1 MMNLDALMNSSL
13 AAVTDTDYPHFGQP
27 NTARQRKVLSV
38 RNLNKSYSAQQPVL
52 DNISFDLHAGELVG
66 VIGRSGA
73 GKSTLLHVLNGTHSA
88 TGGEILSY
96 PEVGM
101 PHDVAKLKG
110 RALNAWRSEC
120 GMIFQDFCLVPRLD
134 VLTNVLL
141 GRLSQTS
148 TLKSL
153 FKIFPDAD
161 RARAISLLEWM
172 NMLPHAL
179 QRAENL
185 SGGQM
190 QRVAICRALMQNP
203 GILLADEPVASLDP
217 KNTQRIMN
225 VLREISEQGISVMVN
240 LHSVELVKEYCT
252 RVIGV
257 AKGNIIFDDH
267 PLLLTQDIL
276 HQLYGDEISQLH

>member
-1 MMNLDALMNSSL
+1 MNSSL
-13 AAVTDTDYPHFGQP
+13 AAVAETEFSLTTPIAP
-27 NTARQRKVLSV
+27 TRQRKVLSV
-38 RNLNKSYSAQQPVL
+38 RNLSKSYNAQQTVL

-88 TGGEILSY
+88 TGGEILSF

-101 PHDVAKLKG
+101 PHDVSRLKG

-153 FKIFPDAD
+153 FKVFPDAD

-225 VLREISEQGISVMVN
+225 VLREISGQGISVMVN
-240 LHSVELVKEYCT
+240 LHSGELVKEYCT

-257 AKGNIIFDDH
+257 AKGRIIFDDH
-267 PLLLTQDIL
+267 PAQLTQDVL
-276 HQLYGDEISQLH
+276 HRLYGDEISQLH